1 MSSPTEP
8 NADPAAGNPQQPP
21 ASSEPAVEPVTVEP
35 SGSEPAD
42 DVPLGPAGEKALAE
56 WKARAK
62 EAERQSKEQAARIQ
76 AFEDRDKT
84 EAEKL
89 AERATKAEERAA
101 AATRLAT
108 ASKVEA
114 LAAGRFHDP
123 QDAVDALQGAEFLT
137 EDGGIDRDAITA
149 ALDSLLERKP
159 HWAAT
164 APGPRVPAP
173 DPSQG
178 ARPGGTP
185 TLGQRINEAVS
196 GGDTKLALSLKTQQ
210 LREISQQTK

>member
-1 MSSPTEP
+1 MSTPSEP
-8 NADPAAGNPQQPP
+8 NADPSAGNPPAPAATPAEPP
-21 ASSEPAVEPVTVEP
+21 AAEPPNGDPV
-35 SGSEPAD
+35 D
-42 DVPLGPAGEKALAE
+42 DAPLGPAGEKALTE
-56 WKARAK
+56 WKNRAK
-62 EAERQSKEQAARIQ
+62 EAERLSKEQAAKLQ
-76 AFEDRDKT
+76 EFTDRDKT

-114 LAAGRFHDP
+114 LAAGRFTDP

-178 ARPGGTP
+178 ARPGSTA
-185 TLGQRINEAVS
+185 TLGQRITEAES
-196 GGDTKLALSLKTQQ
+196 GGNTKLALALKTQQ
-210 LREISQQTK
+210 LREISQSTK